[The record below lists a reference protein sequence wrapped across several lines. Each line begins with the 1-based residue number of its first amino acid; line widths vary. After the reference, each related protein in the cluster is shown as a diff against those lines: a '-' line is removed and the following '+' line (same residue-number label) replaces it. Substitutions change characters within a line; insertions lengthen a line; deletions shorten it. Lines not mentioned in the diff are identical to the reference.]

1 MMMEEIIQ
9 AIKQTKTEIGNKE
22 VECEWREYRLY
33 DIFDI
38 SYGNKFDKVD
48 MTYKSPIINFIGRS
62 GENNGIVGVVD
73 LIDNVKPYQ
82 SGCLTLALG
91 GSIGSCFV
99 QQKDFY
105 TGQNIAV
112 LKSKN
117 DISNEIKKVLA
128 KIIQKTA
135 QSGKYETFNNELNKH
150 IKTDFVFTLPS
161 KNKQPDFEMMEE
173 IILNLK
179 KQTELNRLLELKMKN
194 NITKLDTSK
203 WEEVIL
209 TNEGAGK
216 EIILK
221 LKEGNINLVSST
233 ENNNGVVKKVS
244 GYKKLFDGNKLTLAK
259 NGSVGN
265 VFYQAEPF
273 CATSDVVVLS
283 HPKLTKNS
291 ALFIKTILE
300 KQTKQFDYNN
310 KINSKNLDKITL
322 KLPSFEFMEKF
333 MDEIKL

>member
-1 MMMEEIIQ
+1 MMEEIIQ

-221 LKEGNINLVSST
+221 LK
-233 ENNNGVVKKVS
+233 K
-244 GYKKLFDGNKLTLAK
+244 
-259 NGSVGN
+259 
-265 VFYQAEPF
+265 
-273 CATSDVVVLS
+273 
-283 HPKLTKNS
+283 
-291 ALFIKTILE
+291 
-300 KQTKQFDYNN
+300 
-310 KINSKNLDKITL
+310 
-322 KLPSFEFMEKF
+322 
-333 MDEIKL
+333 EI